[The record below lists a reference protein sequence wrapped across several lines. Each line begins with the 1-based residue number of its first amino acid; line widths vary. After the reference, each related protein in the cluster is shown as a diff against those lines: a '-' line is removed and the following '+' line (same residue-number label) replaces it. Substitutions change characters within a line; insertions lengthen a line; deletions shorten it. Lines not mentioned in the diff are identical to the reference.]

1 LCRRGYS
8 PRFRSPVKYLEYI
21 CGSGANSFSAGKNR
35 FKQLRA
41 EATRLSFEQERPV
54 AGQLSIN

>member
-1 LCRRGYS
+1 
-8 PRFRSPVKYLEYI
+8 VKYLEYI

-41 EATRLSFEQERPV
+41 EATPLSFEQERPV